1 MKCGLSPQRFDN
13 RNIGI
18 QRAVSKD
25 ERKIR
30 KSINFEESSYGKIQQ
45 FNENKENNDLIVTK
59 KKKQIKNYFTIL
71 KKHWHSAT

>member
-1 MKCGLSPQRFDN
+1 MKSGLSPQRFDN
-13 RNIGI
+13 RNLGI
-18 QRAVSKD
+18 QRAVSKE

-59 KKKQIKNYFTIL
+59 KKNRSKIIL
-71 KKHWHSAT
+71 QF